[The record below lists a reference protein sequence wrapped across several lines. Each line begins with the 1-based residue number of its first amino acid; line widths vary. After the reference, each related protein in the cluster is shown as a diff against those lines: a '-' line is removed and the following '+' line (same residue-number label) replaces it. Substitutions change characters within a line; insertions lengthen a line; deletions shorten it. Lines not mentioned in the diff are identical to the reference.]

1 MLYPYQNECRRVL
14 RLDGFWDFQ
23 AERTGDVSENWERA
37 LPDPVQLAVPG
48 SWNEQREDLFKF
60 FGPGWYQRR
69 VHIPGEWQGRA
80 LWLRVGAAHYK
91 TRAWL
96 NGVFLGDYEGG
107 SLPSEYEATKAAQFG
122 EDNVLTI
129 CVDGGLDPWGLPPAK
144 EGADSREE
152 RIGFFNQDPPVT
164 YDFFPFAGIHRSVWL
179 YATSRNRIEDVTV
192 TTTLAEAHDAAKVQ
206 VVAQISDAEG
216 ARKLSARIEG
226 ETFALQHDSETGGF
240 RGELSIANPR
250 LWDVGRPELYKVSV
264 RLETT
269 DGDADTVEETFGV
282 REVRIDDKGL
292 LLNGRHVYLTGFGK
306 HEDSDF
312 YGRGYNPALVV
323 RDYEMLRWV
332 GANSFRTSHY
342 PYAEEIY
349 DMADRQGVLVIG
361 ETPFVGM
368 NDRMFTPEIE
378 AKALPMIERMI
389 ARDKNH
395 PSVVAW
401 SLANEP
407 YVKTDAALAFFQA
420 MARTARRCDPTRPI
434 TYVGHVEVEDNRAVP
449 DYDFFCLNKY
459 YGWYIGHGNIDE
471 TLQGL
476 DDKLD
481 EFHRAFGKPMMI
493 TEFGAD
499 AVPGMHSW
507 PAQPFSEEFQA
518 EMVEKQWEVIR
529 RKNYIFGVHLWN
541 FADFKTSQNL
551 SRIIHNR
558 KGAFTRD
565 RTPKLVAHTLRRL
578 WQNVSTNSGG

>member
-1 MLYPYQNECRRVL
+1 MLYPCQDECRRATC
-14 RLDGFWDFQ
+14 LDGFWNFQ
-23 AERTGDVSENWERA
+23 AERTSDVSDNWCHDLA
-37 LPDPVQLAVPG
+37 DPVQLAVPG

-69 VHIPGEWQGRA
+69 VHVPGEWQGQA

-96 NGVFLGDYEGG
+96 NGVLLGDYEGG
-107 SLPSEYEATKAAQFG
+107 SLPSEYDATEAAKFG
-122 EDNVLTI
+122 GDNVLTI
-129 CVDGGLDPWGLPPAK
+129 RVDGGLDPWGLPPAK

-152 RIGFFNQDPPVT
+152 RVGFFNQDPPVT
-164 YDFFPFAGIHRSVWL
+164 YDFFPFAGIHRSVWF
-179 YATSRNRIEDVTV
+179 YTTARNRIEDVTV
-192 TTTLAEAHDAAKVQ
+192 TTSLVGNHDEATVR
-206 VVAQISDAEG
+206 VVAQVADPEAVE
-216 ARKLSARIEG
+216 KLSAQIEG
-226 ETFALQHDSETGGF
+226 GTF
-240 RGELSIANPR
+240 ELHR
-250 LWDVGRPELYKVSV
+250 D
-264 RLETT
+264 
-269 DGDADTVEETFGV
+269 
-282 REVRIDDKGL
+282 
-292 LLNGRHVYLTGFGK
+292 

-332 GANSFRTSHY
+332 GANSFRTAHY

-349 DMADRQGVLVIG
+349 DMADRQGILVIG

-368 NDRMFTPEIE
+368 NERMFTPEIE

-407 YVKTDAALAFFQA
+407 YIKTDAALAFFQA

-434 TYVGHVEVEDNRAVP
+434 TYVGHVEVADNRAVP

-459 YGWYIGHGNIDE
+459 YGWYVGHGNIDA

-476 DDKLD
+476 SDKLD
-481 EFHRAFGKPMMI
+481 EFHQAFGKPMMI

-518 EMVEKQWEVIR
+518 EVVEKQWEVIR
-529 RKNYIFGVHLWN
+529 QKDYIFGVHLWN
-541 FADFKTSQNL
+541 FADFKTSQSL

-578 WQNVSTNSGG
+578 WKDLC

>member
-1 MLYPYQNECRRVL
+1 MLYPQQNTHRRAQC
-14 RLDGFWDFQ
+14 LDGFWNFQ
-23 AERTGDVSENWERA
+23 PQRTGQSASGWEA
-37 LPDPVQLAVPG
+37 QLPDPVQLAVPG
-48 SWNEQREDLFKF
+48 SWHEQREDLFKF

-69 VHIPGEWQGRA
+69 VHLPSEWQGQK

-91 TRAWL
+91 TCAWL
-96 NGVFLGDYEGG
+96 NGVLLGDYEGG
-107 SLPSEYEATKAAQFG
+107 SLPSEYDATEAAEFG

-164 YDFFPFAGIHRSVWL
+164 YDFYPFAGIHRSVWF
-179 YATSRNRIEDVTV
+179 YTTSRNRIEDVTV
-192 TTTLAEAHDAAKVQ
+192 ITTLTENHDAATVHVIAQ
-206 VVAQISDAEG
+206 AVDSEAVETVTAQIEG
-216 ARKLSARIEG
+216 HD
-226 ETFALQHDSETGGF
+226 FALSHEKATGNF
-240 RGELSIANPR
+240 QGELVIDNPR
-250 LWDVGRPELYKVSV
+250 LWDVGQPELYEVTV
-264 RLETT
+264 RLENAGGSNDSVT
-269 DGDADTVEETFGV
+269 ETFGI
-282 REVRIDDKGL
+282 REVRVDEKGL

-312 YGRGYNPALVV
+312 YGRGFNPALVV

-420 MARTARRCDPTRPI
+420 MAKTARRCDSTRPI

-459 YGWYIGHGNIDE
+459 YGWYVGHGNIDA

-476 DDKLD
+476 SDKLD
-481 EFHRAFGKPMMI
+481 EFHQAFGKPMMI

-507 PAQPFSEEFQA
+507 PAQPFSEDYQA
-518 EMVEKQWEVIR
+518 EVVEKQWEVIR
-529 RKNYIFGVHLWN
+529 QKDYIFGVHLWN

-565 RTPKLVAHTLRRL
+565 RTPKLVAHSLRRL
-578 WQNVSTNSGG
+578 WKNLP

>member
-1 MLYPYQNECRRVL
+1 MC
-14 RLDGFWDFQ
+14 LDGFWNFQ
-23 AERTGDVSENWERA
+23 AEQTADDSEDWSHA
-37 LPDPVQLAVPG
+37 LSDPVQLAVPG

-69 VHIPGEWQGRA
+69 VHVPAEWKAQA

-96 NGVFLGDYEGG
+96 NGVLLGDYEGG
-107 SLPSEYEATKAAQFG
+107 SLPSEYDATEAAKFG

-129 CVDGGLDPWGLPPAK
+129 CVDGSLDPWGLPPAK

-152 RIGFFNQDPPVT
+152 RVGFFNQDPPVT
-164 YDFFPFAGIHRSVWL
+164 YDFFPFAGIHRSVWF
-179 YATSRNRIEDVTV
+179 YTTSRNRIEDITV
-192 TTTLAEAHDAAKVQ
+192 TTVLTEKQDEATVQ
-206 VVAQISDAEG
+206 VNAQVTDPEAVE
-216 ARKLSARIEG
+216 KLSALIEG
-226 ETFALQHDSETGGF
+226 ETFELHRDREAGLF
-240 RGELSIANPR
+240 RGELPMTNPR
-250 LWDVGRPELYKVSV
+250 LWDVGQPELYEVTL
-264 RLETT
+264 RLENADRST
-269 DGDADTVEETFGV
+269 DRFCQTFGIRDV
-282 REVRIDDKGL
+282 RVDEKGL
-292 LLNGRHVYLTGFGK
+292 RLNGRHVYLTGFGK

-332 GANSFRTSHY
+332 GANSFRTAHY

-368 NDRMFTPEIE
+368 NERMFTPEIE

-407 YVKTDAALAFFQA
+407 YIKTDAALAFFQA
-420 MARTARRCDPTRPI
+420 MARTARRCDSTRPI
-434 TYVGHVEVEDNRAVP
+434 TYVGHVEVADNRAAP

-459 YGWYIGHGNIDE
+459 YGWYVGHGNIDA
-471 TLQGL
+471 TLEGL
-476 DDKLD
+476 SNKLD
-481 EFHRAFGKPMMI
+481 EFYQAFGKPMMI

-518 EMVEKQWEVIR
+518 EIVEKQWEVIR
-529 RKNYIFGVHLWN
+529 RKDYIFGVHLWN
-541 FADFKTSQNL
+541 FADFKTSQTL

-565 RTPKLVAHTLRRL
+565 RTPKLVAHSLRRL
-578 WQNVSTNSGG
+578 WKDLA